1 MNYERIILELMERIQ
16 ILEEKVAMLEE
27 NNKASQ
33 QVKADAPV
41 SKKSSLGVRAKE
53 YILEQKRAANEAG
66 FSEITLVCNDIQ
78 KVLGVVN
85 RAPAI
90 CQAMYECM
98 TKGDEV
104 LYKPN
109 SGMSTAVK
117 VKYYLK

>member
-1 MNYERIILELMERIQ
+1 MNYERIILEMMERIQ
-16 ILEEKVAMLEE
+16 VLEEKVAKLENGNCAAQKE
-27 NNKASQ
+27 PQISAHEKR
-33 QVKADAPV
+33 
-41 SKKSSLGVRAKE
+41 SLGSRAKE
-53 YILEQKRAANEAG
+53 FILAQKKQAKEAG
-66 FSEITLVCNDIQ
+66 FSEIILVCNDIQ

-98 TKGDEV
+98 CPGDEV

-117 VKYYLK
+117 IRYYLA